1 MSRSPRPWL
10 AATIVGLGCLLVY
23 VRTLYP
29 SVPGGD
35 AGELITAAARLE
47 VAHPPGYPLFTALA
61 HLATLLPWGSLAWRV
76 NLFSAVVDAAA
87 AGVLAATIVTVAQ
100 STIAGIVAAAL
111 FAFSPLVWNY
121 AVGAEVFPLNNL
133 LVALL
138 MYGTAR
144 FARSGA
150 GRDALAVA
158 LTIGLGLAHHHA
170 FLFYAAPVALWLL
183 WTGRPAI
190 LAPRRLA
197 MLALAVAAGLAWY
210 LYLPLA
216 GRSAT
221 TLSWGDPTTL
231 AGFRDHLLRRD
242 YGTFRLAAGVDPSA
256 SSFGER
262 LAAWAAHSAEA
273 LLYLGVVLATLGAV
287 TAMRRSA
294 PLRSWAVLWIA
305 CATFYVIGFHALA
318 NLPVSDPLFR
328 AVTARFWQ
336 QSDLVL
342 FMLCGLGLAVL
353 AARPT
358 RVARVAVALGGV
370 ALVLAQLAVAVVH
383 HFHRRDDTV
392 ARYGRAL
399 LEPLLPGTILLTRGD
414 LVTNV
419 TRYLQVGESVRT
431 DVVILDQELLTKP
444 WYVARAAREHPEIV
458 FPGVVYDP
466 ADPHGFVMRTFLAAN
481 LPTHPVA
488 VYPEWKDG
496 DASVAGVYELWPVGL
511 ASRVAPVAI
520 APALETWRQDSVV
533 ALRTLRAYGWRRL
546 DADPPGSWERIA
558 REDVWQAQ
566 QRAGWW
572 LLSKAIERDGDP
584 RVLAMARVELE
595 RAEHEHPDP
604 PFFLFRNLGLAY
616 ERLALR
622 DPALRPKQLAAWR
635 RYLAIAPADDDAR
648 SAIAATVARLATE
661 PTPVASSTVT
671 PLASSMVTPVSSS
684 MVTPVASTTATPEP
698 QPSP

>member
-1 MSRSPRPWL
+1 MSRSSRPWL
-10 AATIVGLGCLLVY
+10 AATIVGGACLFVY

-47 VAHPPGYPLFTALA
+47 VAHPPGYPLFTVLA

-76 NLFSAVVDAAA
+76 NLFSAVADAAA
-87 AGVLAATIVTVAQ
+87 AGVLAATIVTVSQ

-111 FAFSPLVWNY
+111 FAFSPLVWTY

-150 GRDALAVA
+150 GRDAVAVA
-158 LTIGLGLAHHHA
+158 LAIGLGLAHHHA

-183 WTGRPAI
+183 WTGRPAL

-197 MLALAVAAGLAWY
+197 VLALAGAAGLAWY

-242 YGTFRLAAGVDPSA
+242 YGTFQLAAGVHPGA
-256 SSFGER
+256 ASFGER
-262 LAAWAAHSAEA
+262 LAAWSEHSAEA
-273 LLYLGVVLATLGAV
+273 LLYVGVLLAALGAV
-287 TAMRRSA
+287 GATRRSA
-294 PLRSWAVLWIA
+294 PLRSWVVLWIA
-305 CATFYVIGFHALA
+305 GATFYVVGFHALA
-318 NLPVSDPLFR
+318 NLPVGDPLLR

-353 AARPT
+353 AARPS
-358 RVARVAVALGGV
+358 RGARAAVALGGV
-370 ALVLAQLAVAVVH
+370 ALVLAQLGLGVGH
-383 HFHRRDDTV
+383 HLRRDDTV

-458 FPGVVYDP
+458 FPGAVYDP
-466 ADPHGFVMRTFLAAN
+466 AAPHGFVMRAFLAAN
-481 LPTHPVA
+481 LPAHPVA

-511 ASRVAPVAI
+511 ASRVAPIAI

-572 LLSKAIERDGDP
+572 LLTKALERDGDP
-584 RVLAMARVELE
+584 RVLAMARIELE

-604 PFFLFRNLGLAY
+604 PFFLWRNLGLAY

-622 DPALRPKQLAAWR
+622 DPAFRPQQLAAWR
-635 RYLAIAPADDDAR
+635 RYLATAPADDDAR
-648 SAIAATVARLATE
+648 RAIAATVARLATE

-671 PLASSMVTPVSSS
+671 PSA
-684 MVTPVASTTATPEP
+684 ARATPAP

>member
-10 AATIVGLGCLLVY
+10 AAAIVGLGCLLAY

-47 VAHPPGYPLFTALA
+47 VAHPPGYPLYTVLA
-61 HLATLLPWGSLAWRV
+61 HLATLLPWGSQAWRV
-76 NLFSAVVDAAA
+76 NLFSAVADAAA
-87 AGVLAATIVTVAQ
+87 AGVLAATIVTVSR
-100 STIAGIVAAAL
+100 STTAGIVAAAL
-111 FAFSPLVWNY
+111 FALSPLVWTY

-133 LVALL
+133 MVALL
-138 MYGTAR
+138 MYATAR
-144 FARSGA
+144 VVRSGGA
-150 GRDALAVA
+150 GRDVVAVA

-170 FLFYAAPVALWLL
+170 FVFYAAPVAVWLL
-183 WTGRPAI
+183 WTGAPASR
-190 LAPRRLA
+190 APHRLA
-197 MLALAVAAGLAWY
+197 ALALAGGAGLAWY

-216 GRSAT
+216 GSHAT

-231 AGFRDHLLRRD
+231 AGFFDHVLRRD
-242 YGTFRLAAGVDPSA
+242 YGTFRLAAGIDPAA
-256 SSFGER
+256 SGFGAR
-262 LAAWAAHSAEA
+262 LAAWADHSTGA
-273 LLYLGVVLATLGAV
+273 LLYVGVILAALGAV
-287 TAMRRSA
+287 AATHRAA
-294 PLRSWAVLWIA
+294 PFRSWVVLWIA
-305 CATFYVIGFHALA
+305 SAVFYVLGFHALA
-318 NLPVSDPLFR
+318 NLPVADPLYR

-342 FMLCGLGLAVL
+342 FMLCGLGIAVL
-353 AARPT
+353 AARPS
-358 RVARVAVALGGV
+358 RVVRTVVVLGGV
-370 ALVLAQLAVAVVH
+370 LLVLAQLAYGVAPQY
-383 HFHRRDDTV
+383 RRDDTV
-392 ARYGRAL
+392 ARYGRAI

-419 TRYLQVGESVRT
+419 TRYLQVGEDVRT

-444 WYVARAAREHPEIV
+444 WYVARAAREHPDV
-458 FPGVVYDP
+458 AFPGAVYDP
-466 ADPHGFVMRTFLAAN
+466 ADPHGFVMRGFLDANLAA
-481 LPTHPVA
+481 HPIA

-496 DASVAGVYELWPVGL
+496 DASVAGAYELWPVGL
-511 ASRVAPVAI
+511 ASRVAPTAI

-546 DADPPGSWERIA
+546 DIDPPGSWERIA

-572 LLSKAIERDGDP
+572 LLTKALERDGDP
-584 RVLAMARVELE
+584 RVLTMARIELE

-635 RYLAIAPADDDAR
+635 RYLATAPADDDAR
-648 SAIAATVARLATE
+648 SAIAATVARLAAE
-661 PTPVASSTVT
+661 PTPL
-671 PLASSMVTPVSSS
+671 PSSS
-684 MVTPVASTTATPEP
+684 
-698 QPSP
+698 PSP